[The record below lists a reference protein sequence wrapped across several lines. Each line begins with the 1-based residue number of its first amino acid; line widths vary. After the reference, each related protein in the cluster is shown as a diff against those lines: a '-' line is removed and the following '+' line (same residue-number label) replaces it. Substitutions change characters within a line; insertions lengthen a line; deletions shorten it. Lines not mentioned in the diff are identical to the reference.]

1 MPSKNNITQVEV
13 LTEKIGKAKAIYF
26 TDFLG
31 LDVSSITELRSQF
44 FQASIEYTVAK
55 NTLIKLAAQN
65 NQIEGIEEFFSGPTA
80 LAISYNESIIPA
92 KILKVFKKTHEK
104 PTVKGI
110 IFEGE
115 VLQGDEFNRIATLPS
130 REESLTQLVAMFI
143 SPLTMFVNT
152 LNASMSELVGV
163 LRSLKEKKSE

>member
-65 NQIEGIEEFFSGPTA
+65 NQIEGIEKFLSGPTA
-80 LAISYNESIIPA
+80 LAISY
-92 KILKVFKKTHEK
+92 
-104 PTVKGI
+104 
-110 IFEGE
+110 
-115 VLQGDEFNRIATLPS
+115 
-130 REESLTQLVAMFI
+130 
-143 SPLTMFVNT
+143 
-152 LNASMSELVGV
+152 
-163 LRSLKEKKSE
+163 

>member
-1 MPSKNNITQVEV
+1 
-13 LTEKIGKAKAIYF
+13 
-26 TDFLG
+26 
-31 LDVSSITELRSQF
+31 
-44 FQASIEYTVAK
+44 
-55 NTLIKLAAQN
+55 
-65 NQIEGIEEFFSGPTA
+65 
-80 LAISYNESIIPA
+80 LAISYNESIIAA